1 MKKQLLFSAS
11 IFVSGLLC
19 AQVSS
24 KVSKVPSHLT
34 NQSLK
39 KSAVIDDK
47 TYAGEPFQTKAQE
60 AINKK
65 NLRVAATTETI
76 IGNTNYDLQSNGS
89 VGDRIVVNADGS
101 IAACWTFSE
110 GDQGTYAD
118 RGTGYNYSSNN
129 GTTWGPVPT
138 ARVENTK
145 VGWGNIVNTRSGKDV
160 ILSHN
165 GDASLLHLATRAT
178 KGSGTWNNS
187 TSTITN
193 VSGGNWWPRMVSSS
207 PNGGDTIY
215 AISISYPVA
224 NGGTVYNGL
233 DGAILFSRSK
243 DGGATWDI
251 ENQIPTG
258 LTSAQYNGFSGDGY
272 AIAAKGSTVAIV
284 AGDSGTDLTLA
295 KSTDGGVTWTSSIV
309 MQFPISKWDQTTV
322 TSDIDNDAIP
332 DTLDTNDG
340 NMAIALD
347 NNGKAFVAY
356 GRMRI
361 FNDIPDANGASYF
374 PYTDGLYIWNESMPA
389 HVAGL
394 TPGNNVAAVI
404 EDLGE
409 QGTIYFPTVA
419 TGSFPFGLT
428 RGNSLTSFPSLAF
441 DASNTLYMAYSAI
454 VDSLLSVD
462 LEKVV
467 RHEFIIRS
475 CDGGANWTTPFDVVP
490 QSIGAEFEGI
500 YGSIAKNVD
509 GSVHMIYQ
517 RDNYVGNGIPATSG
531 PANPDG
537 DQLDAGNEIVYVKV
551 PTADLPACPTIITGI
566 KNTVAATNL
575 TLYPN
580 PTSGILNINTI
591 EVKSLVEIFNVIG
604 EKVYSNTIVKGNNV
618 IDLSSLSNGAY
629 FVKIN
634 SNNQIT
640 TKKVILSK

>member
-34 NQSLK
+34 NQSLQ
-39 KSAVIDDK
+39 KSAVVQDQMY
-47 TYAGEPFQTKAQE
+47 TGAPFQAIAQPV
-60 AINKK
+60 INKTTK
-65 NLRVAATTETI
+65 RVAATTETI
-76 IGNTNYDLQSNGS
+76 VGTTNYDLQSNGS

-101 IAACWTFSE
+101 IATCWTYSQ
-110 GDQGTYAD
+110 GDGGTYAD

-129 GTTWGPVPT
+129 GTSWGPVPT
-138 ARVENTK
+138 ARIENLR

-160 ILSHN
+160 ILSHGAN
-165 GDASLLHLATRAT
+165 NATSNLSTRAT
-178 KGSGTWNNS
+178 KGTGAWTNS
-187 TSTITN
+187 PATPLN

-207 PNGGDTIY
+207 PRGGDTIY
-215 AISISYPVA
+215 ALTISYPVA
-224 NGGTVYNGL
+224 NGGTVFNGL
-233 DGAILFSRSK
+233 DGAVLFSRST
-243 DGGATWDI
+243 DAGATWDI
-251 ENQIPTG
+251 VNQIPTG
-258 LTSAQYNGFSGDGY
+258 LTSAEYTGFSGDGY
-272 AIAAKGSTVAIV
+272 AIAANGSTVAIV

-295 KSTDGGVTWTSSIV
+295 KSTDGGTTWTSSIV
-309 MQFPISKWDQTTV
+309 MQFPISKWDPTT
-322 TSDIDNDAIP
+322 TTTDINTDGIP
-332 DTLDTNDG
+332 DTLETNDG
-340 NMAIALD
+340 ALAIALD
-347 NNGKAFVAY
+347 NFGKAFVAY

-361 FNDIPDANGASYF
+361 FDDLSGASYSYF
-374 PYTDGLYIWNESMPA
+374 PYTDGLYIWNESMPTQ
-389 HVAGL
+389 VVGI
-394 TPGNNVAAVI
+394 TPGNNIAAAI

-409 QGTIYFPTVA
+409 QGTNYFPVVA
-419 TGSFPFGLT
+419 QGSYAFGLT

-441 DASNTLYMAYSAI
+441 DASNTLYMGYSSI
-454 VDSLLSVD
+454 RDSLISVD
-462 LEKVV
+462 NEKVM
-467 RHEFIIRS
+467 RHEYIIRS
-475 CDGGANWTTPFDVVP
+475 CDEGMNWSAPFDVVP
-490 QSIGAEFEGI
+490 LSPSAEAEGI

-509 GSVHMIYQ
+509 GSVHMVYQ
-517 RDNYVGNGIPATSG
+517 RDFFAGNGIPAASG

-537 DQLDAGNEIVYVKV
+537 GQLDAGNDIVYVKV

-591 EVKSLVEIFNVIG
+591 EVKSSVEIFNVIG